1 LAVGVLNP
9 LMTAFIHVVSAMTFI
24 LNSARLLPA
33 ADRLN
38 AVATK
43 ADARAVAEVASSKEE
58 PKCWFVVNI

>member
-1 LAVGVLNP
+1 
-9 LMTAFIHVVSAMTFI
+9 MTFI

-43 ADARAVAEVASSKEE
+43 AGARPVAEVA
-58 PKCWFVVNI
+58 